1 MIIAN
6 NKPIKIIGYI
16 ESSMT
21 HEFVNEISKTREVD
35 IITPTDFLI
44 LDNKEQYQYIISVSV
59 DLAERKQMIDLVDT
73 LMLDLITVIHDTTL
87 IDYNPKPNIAPG
99 TFIFPFCNI
108 GLGSTVGQHCII
120 GSYTLVGHYSTIG
133 TNGILRPGVMLHGKS
148 HIGNNC
154 VINTRATV
162 TNGVRVADDIKILG
176 FASVVKNLDT
186 PGNYVG
192 CPARR
197 VSAN

>member
-6 NKPIKIIGYI
+6 NKPIKVIGYT

-21 HEFVNEISKTREVD
+21 HEFVNEISKTCPVD
-35 IITPTDFLI
+35 VIDPGNFLM

-59 DLAERKQMIDLVDT
+59 DMIERKQMIDLVDT
-73 LMLDLITVIHDTTL
+73 LTLDLITVINDTTL
-87 IDYNPKPNIAPG
+87 TDYRPKPNIAPG

-108 GLGSTVGQHCII
+108 GLGSSIDRHCIV
-120 GSYTLVGHYSTIG
+120 GAYTLVGHYSTIG
-133 TNGILRPGVMLHGKS
+133 KNCILRPGVMLHGKS

-176 FASVVKNLDT
+176 FAGVVKNLDI
-186 PGNYVG
+186 PGNYAG

-197 VSAN
+197 TS

>member
-6 NKPIKIIGYI
+6 NKPIKIIGYT

-21 HEFVNEISKTREVD
+21 HEFVNEISKTRAVD
-35 IITPTDFLI
+35 VIAPSDFLM
-44 LDNKEQYQYIISVSV
+44 LDNKEQYQYIISVTV
-59 DLAERKQMIDLVDT
+59 DMAERKQMINLVDT
-73 LMLDLITVIHDTTL
+73 LMLDLITVINDTTL
-87 IDYNPKPNIAPG
+87 IDYNPKPNIESG
-99 TFIFPFCNI
+99 SFIFPFCNI
-108 GLGSTVGQHCII
+108 GMGSSIDQHSII

-133 TNGILRPGVMLHGKS
+133 KNCILRPGVMIHGKS

-162 TNGVRVADDIKILG
+162 TNGVCVADNTKILG
-176 FASVVKNLDT
+176 FAGVVKNIDS

-197 VSAN
+197 VS